1 MKLIGKVIMSL
12 RSYGVPSY
20 ASITNIQGSYLQVAG
35 GGATCLL
42 ELYRADIK
50 KRFRAFSESGLECFP
65 DGTLL
70 VFGAGKIPMKSDEWI
85 SAQKAIDAFVCF
97 SKEQELPVE
106 IHWRPA
112 PGF

>member
-1 MKLIGKVIMSL
+1 MKLISKVIMSL
-12 RSYGVPSY
+12 RSYSVPSY
-20 ASITNIQGSYLQVAG
+20 ASITNDQGSYLQVAG
-35 GGATCLL
+35 GGVTCLL

-50 KRFRAFSESGLECFP
+50 KRFRAFSESSLECFP

-70 VFGAGKIPMKSDEWI
+70 VFGGGKIPMKSDEWI
-85 SAQKAIDAFVCF
+85 SAQKVVDAFVCF
-97 SKEQELPVE
+97 SKGQDLPVE